1 MAVYDILPNEDLKD
15 VDIVAT
21 LNANGG
27 AVDFEQESWFRLS
40 ANVNWGS
47 RYKPVRSTELFELT
61 YSMFKEV
68 NWGYRIPQPVN
79 MNEYI
84 SGIEGNIPSEWSQP
98 DNASVQIKH
107 GWYYQLPVGG
117 ESQPHR
123 MSDFRRYNSKAP
135 KSLFGSV
142 QAPSVIDQ
150 DTKNMYVS
158 VDMGTFS
165 LSDFSAFDNMFIGV
179 LIKGDGVQRY
189 KSIPSPDSTSTQHRV
204 DFNET
209 EMDIIFADKYGTYTV
224 YVFVTATEGQNI
236 SKDMDNYL
244 TNMTDIYPL
253 PVSEVKME
261 YKYVPTTSSFTF
273 TLTEMSATRNSVSFK
288 VTAHNRT
295 SSSMSVTPNALR
307 GRVYAY
313 NDDGDW
319 SDESTRALANQ
330 IVSVPANSSAV
341 VGTFSLS
348 YSAYREMQEP
358 WYVQV
363 EIYYPNSNGESVYAG
378 SGTTYYEGE

>member
-1 MAVYDILPNEDLKD
+1 MSDILPITHLDDYE
-15 VDIVAT
+15 VRDI
-21 LNANGG
+21 LNKYGG
-27 AVDFEQESWFRLS
+27 KTDNVHGSKYRS
-40 ANVNWGS
+40 AAQINWGS
-47 RYKPVRSTELFELT
+47 RYKPVRSTELFKLT
-61 YSMFKEV
+61 DAMFKEV
-68 NWGYRIPQPVN
+68 DWGYRIPQPVN

-84 SGIEGNIPSEWSQP
+84 AGIDGNIPSEWEQP
-98 DNASVQIKH
+98 DDASVLIRH
-107 GWYYQLPVGG
+107 GWYYQRPTGG
-117 ESQPHR
+117 VSQPFR
-123 MSDFRRYNSKAP
+123 MADYIGYDAKAP
-135 KSLFGSV
+135 KSLFGEV

-189 KSIPSPDSTSTQHRV
+189 KSIPSPDSTSAQHRV

-209 EMDIIFADKYGTYTV
+209 EMGIIFADKYGTYTV

-236 SKDMDNYL
+236 SKDMDYYL

-253 PVSEVKME
+253 PVSDVKME

-273 TLTEMSATRNSVSFK
+273 TLTEMSATRDSVSFK

-295 SSSMSVTPNALR
+295 SSPMSVTPNALR

-313 NDDGDW
+313 NDEGDW
-319 SDESTRALANQ
+319 SDESTRALANR

-341 VGTFSLS
+341 VGTFSLA
-348 YSAYREMQEP
+348 YSAYREIQEP

-363 EIYYPNSNGESVYAG
+363 EIYYPNSDGESVYAG